1 MSLPNLPNG
10 DKLRRE
16 VRTEW
21 GGLNLNESAGDGE
34 LIEAMNLSSREYP
47 LLASGGP
54 NLRAAGPYTG
64 GTVVSPVFLNG
75 ANSYVIRKSSLS
87 YEFHVESRPLSP
99 KALNVTDGTADA
111 IRYAVTRKTL
121 YIFPAKQL
129 LADGVDGLEDMEAS
143 QSVEHARFQNGTY
156 QGVDAENNT
165 LYASGANWAQKFRA
179 GDAVT
184 ISGSSDSANNK
195 TAVIREISGDELR
208 FYENTFSDGWYC
220 ASLPSGGLPA
230 GTYGIGDTGKT
241 FTLSSAWEQGGVLY
255 YRDGDNTVQLKC
267 RTGESTAEGTTVPL
281 DNPPGTPDEILGGIH
296 GLIELFPVTVTR
308 AVPDMDYVCVNEN
321 RVWGCKGDTI
331 YASKLGD
338 GRNFNVFD
346 GLSTDSW
353 TTETGTPGDFTG
365 CASFQGYPIFFKG
378 NAVFKVLGDEPRSF
392 TLRKSNIFGV
402 AAGCD
407 RSIVEIRGR
416 LYYVSP
422 VGVVEWTGGDHP
434 EEISHALGTES
445 SELLDAVAGTDG
457 IRYYTELTVR
467 SYDRKKPDEK
477 HLYVYD
483 TRYGTWHEQEHA
495 ELGRSWFW
503 WNGVDFR
510 MMRMTD
516 AESGPDWLYTY
527 DLAGPE
533 QYQPYVMVRP
543 RSWTATFADSTRA
556 YKTVLTGSEGKKGVL
571 RLLIRCRVSWYLR
584 VLVAYDGGEFEEAAY
599 IGGSE
604 GAEKDTYAVP
614 LILRRC
620 DRWQLRLT
628 GEGDAVIYSIAVE
641 RYPGE
646 WQQA

>member
-1 MSLPNLPNG
+1 
-10 DKLRRE
+10 
-16 VRTEW
+16 
-21 GGLNLNESAGDGE
+21 
-34 LIEAMNLSSREYP
+34 
-47 LLASGGP
+47 
-54 NLRAAGPYTG
+54 
-64 GTVVSPVFLNG
+64 
-75 ANSYVIRKSSLS
+75 
-87 YEFHVESRPLSP
+87 
-99 KALNVTDGTADA
+99 
-111 IRYAVTRKTL
+111 
-121 YIFPAKQL
+121 
-129 LADGVDGLEDMEAS
+129 MEAS

-156 QGVDAENNT
+156 QGVEAENNT
-165 LYASGANWAQKFRA
+165 LYASGANWGQKFKA

-184 ISGSSDSANNK
+184 ISGSSDPENNR
-195 TAVIREISGDELR
+195 TVIIREISGDELR
-208 FYENTFSDGWYC
+208 FYENTFAYGWYTV
-220 ASLPSGGLPA
+220 SIGSGGLAA
-230 GTYGIGDTGKT
+230 GTYAIGDTGKT
-241 FTLSSAWEQGGVLY
+241 FTLSEAWTHSGLLY
-255 YRDGDNTVQLKC
+255 YKEGRNTVTLEYK
-267 RTGESTAEGTTVPL
+267 TGESTAEGMTVPL
-281 DNPPGTPDEILGGIH
+281 DIPPGTPDETLGGIR
-296 GLIELFPVTVTR
+296 GLVELFPVTVART
-308 AVPDMDYVCVNEN
+308 VPDMDYVCVNEN

-338 GRNFNVFD
+338 GTNFNVFD

-365 CASFQGYPIFFKG
+365 CASFQGYPVFFKG

-467 SYDRKKPDEK
+467 PYDRNKRDAR

-483 TRYGTWHEQEHA
+483 TRYGTWHEQEHT
-495 ELGRSWFW
+495 ETGRSWFW

-510 MMRMTD
+510 MMQNRPGGIEGTN
-516 AESGPDWLYTY
+516 WLYSY
-527 DLAGPE
+527 DLAGPG
-533 QYQPYVMVRP
+533 QYLPFTTVAP
-543 RSWTATFADSTRA
+543 RIWTATFADSTRA

-571 RLLIRCRVSWYLR
+571 RLLIRCRVSWYMR

-628 GEGDAVIYSIAVE
+628 GQGGAVLYRIAVE